1 MKNNKLT
8 IQINKLVREVFAFTI
23 TPPNST
29 LWINSIDKEETNEW
43 PIRVGTIYKLQDN
56 KGEYS
61 KVIVTAIKENEI
73 VEWVS
78 KNKNY
83 HCRYTYRSIDKNST
97 ELEYFEWVDN
107 GELDE
112 PFDLKVLEK
121 LKATIEID

>member
-1 MKNNKLT
+1 MRDNKLT
-8 IQINKLVREVFAFTI
+8 IRINKPVQEVFAFTI

-43 PIRVGTIYKLQDN
+43 PIRVGTMYKLQDN

-61 KVIVTAIKENEI
+61 EVIVTAIKENKI

-83 HCRYTYRSIDKNST
+83 HCRYTYRSIDKNTS
-97 ELEYFEWVDN
+97 ELEYFEWVDK
-107 GELDE
+107 GELED
-112 PFDLKVLEK
+112 PFDLKILQK
-121 LKATIEID
+121 LKSVIKTQ

>member
-1 MKNNKLT
+1 MRDNKLT
-8 IQINKLVREVFAFTI
+8 IQINKPVSKVFAFTI

-61 KVIVTAIKENEI
+61 EVIVTAIKENKS

-83 HCRYTYRSIDKNST
+83 HCRYTYRSIDKNTS
-97 ELEYFEWVDN
+97 ELEYYEWIDG
-107 GELDE
+107 GELEE
-112 PFDLKVLEK
+112 PFSLEILEK
-121 LKATIEID
+121 LKSVLESS